1 MNQEHM
7 ENLRPEKQRFHLL
20 HTILAMRISRVAIF
34 VPVNQRYPWG
44 WKSVWC
50 LLTSFLLMLMH

>member
-1 MNQEHM
+1 M

-20 HTILAMRISRVAIF
+20 HTILAMRISQVAIF